1 LFKLSHIQNNK
12 TNNDISVIEI
22 ARDNYNVL
30 NKSDFLYEDI
40 NQSST
45 KLLKEN
51 ESDMPKDILSL
62 NKHISTNSQ
71 NSKSIQENENSNSN
85 DKRESNI
92 PLNLTAELKM
102 QTENLIN
109 FDKQETFNYS
119 KKEKFISEKN
129 SNNNIKTEDQTI
141 NDFKQMTNN
150 TIIIDKNQ
158 KVKQSNSHNN
168 INDNTLKLTNS
179 DFDNKDKGNIF
190 AVLKEGLKEQNLL
203 DKGIQVHDTNNLD
216 LDIMNKQKDLIVL
229 NDSIYEKNNFDDLIK
244 ISESSIYEEISENIN
259 NTNKCNI
266 KEDFYTIEDLKNPN
280 KKTSEAEQ
288 INKNINFNQNN
299 KKLNELKINQEN
311 QTNST
316 NISENLIYNKPENKE
331 EFNLYKDE
339 KINFNYNDLNV
350 SRTEY
355 LNIENPNCI
364 SKNLEL
370 LQSNEVSSNLIYEDQ
385 DIFSQKTCIQ
395 FFFNIFR
402 K

>member
-1 LFKLSHIQNNK
+1 MFKLSHIQNNK